1 MLLLQQ
7 NIFGFEIAVN
17 NLMFSEERESLKYL
31 NSDPSDEIKVQPC
44 KFIQFQELVQIDVEE
59 LEDKAGMTS
68 EEKSMFKLND
78 I

>member
-7 NIFGFEIAVN
+7 NVLGFEIAVN
-17 NLMFSEERESLKYL
+17 NFMFSEEREPLKYL
-31 NSDPSDEIKVQPC
+31 NGDPSDEIEVQPC

-59 LEDKAGMTS
+59 LEDKAGMTP
-68 EEKSMFKLND
+68 EEKSMFKLNN